1 MLKNALLHTRHA
13 PFERGKTI
21 KLNCA
26 HITYSFY
33 YVTPQLTF
41 EPRSLPRSDY
51 RPHLATQG
59 RDKSQDD
66 EDDIGLLVL
75 PWFFLS
81 SLPQSD
87 LDGGGGRPR
96 AYIASICGRGRIH
109 SSGSANGHTT
119 IYI

>member
-26 HITYSFY
+26 HIMYSFY

-75 PWFFLS
+75 PSIGFGW
-81 SLPQSD
+81 
-87 LDGGGGRPR
+87 RRWPR

-109 SSGSANGHTT
+109 SSGSANAHTT
-119 IYI
+119 IYVYI

>member
-66 EDDIGLLVL
+66 EDDIGLLLVL
-75 PWFFLS
+75 P
-81 SLPQSD
+81 SLNRIWMEAAEAS
-87 LDGGGGRPR
+87 

>member
-41 EPRSLPRSDY
+41 EPKSLPRSDY

-75 PWFFLS
+75 P
-81 SLPQSD
+81 SLPQS
-87 LDGGGGRPR
+87 PV
-96 AYIASICGRGRIH
+96 
-109 SSGSANGHTT
+109 
-119 IYI
+119 